1 MILLKS
7 SGRKYSIESRLVC
20 WICAS
25 LFILTAFFF
34 SRSFSQSRCGQ
45 NHVKNISHT
54 HAVRSFFFFFCNVN
68 KYEPMYT
75 QMNTQCVRCVLCTV
89 CKRQSLFSHLLYF
102 ISYRRK
108 RMTLLLI
115 LNSSPVCLV
124 IYILFDKH
132 RMCVT
137 SNFRSGKKKNK
148 FVRTFLVWKS
158 TQNKSCDDHI
168 SSRSI
173 PSQKQ

>member
-45 NHVKNISHT
+45 NHVKHISHT
-54 HAVRSFFFFFCNVN
+54 HTQYGVFSSSFSIFYSRSSFNNVN

-89 CKRQSLFSHLLYF
+89 CKRQSLFSLIIFYIVSAQAYDASSHIEFVTCVFSDLYF
-102 ISYRRK
+102 I
-108 RMTLLLI
+108 
-115 LNSSPVCLV
+115 
-124 IYILFDKH
+124 
-132 RMCVT
+132 
-137 SNFRSGKKKNK
+137 
-148 FVRTFLVWKS
+148 W
-158 TQNKSCDDHI
+158 
-168 SSRSI
+168 
-173 PSQKQ
+173 